1 MVDYYIMNKH
11 LLISD
16 YRSKHLNMYFC
27 VYVPLWVDEEDLTL
41 RAAIYSLL
49 LRIHVDKA
57 DWKGALKLLDRAI
70 TDMSR
75 TRHQLWANKIIQW
88 SLGGRFERDWKDIWF
103 ISYFSLCF
111 TRALLKHRILV
122 KARRGESVT
131 IDMQKL
137 QDEGE
142 QCCSLMW
149 HQVALCAGNITQQLT
164 CYQKS
169 ITSLLV
175 LPHYHY
181 PNLIHPHIHADRSYW
196 NQLDNNQRI
205 LVMKIIVSFV
215 HWAKG
220 IFLASLYHH
229 QMEPTCHYNCVPL
242 VMACKTGGEPFNW
255 G

>member
-27 VYVPLWVDEEDLTL
+27 VYVPLWVDEEDLTP

-49 LRIHVDKA
+49 LRIHIDKA

-70 TDMSR
+70 RDTSS

-88 SLGGRFERDWKDIWF
+88 VLGGRFERDWKDIWYT
-103 ISYFSLCF
+103 SYFSLCF

-122 KARRGESVT
+122 KARLEESVM
-131 IDMQKL
+131 IDVHKL

-142 QCCSLMW
+142 QCFSLMW

-164 CYQKS
+164 GYQKS

-175 LPHYHY
+175 LPSFLAPFLHHYT
-181 PNLIHPHIHADRSYW
+181 NLIHPHFHADRSRW
-196 NQLDNNQRI
+196 NLSQLENSSHEDQFHLCIGQREY
-205 LVMKIIVSFV
+205 F
-215 HWAKG
+215 
-220 IFLASLYHH
+220 
-229 QMEPTCHYNCVPL
+229 
-242 VMACKTGGEPFNW
+242 
-255 G
+255 